1 LYYLRMVG
9 GRGIEPL
16 LSRCKR
22 ESLPL
27 QQPPVNK
34 SRIRRLYNI

>member
-1 LYYLRMVG
+1 MVVG

-27 QQPPVNK
+27 QQPPVNYLF
-34 SRIRRLYNI
+34 RPVHLLEVLV